1 MMSEVGITDLFNQL
15 CKSHYKVDP
24 RQPRIVR
31 PKLSKQKIASRLR
44 NTLYNTLFED
54 TLARRNGLASA
65 EEGRTEK
72 QGKLSEKERLLV
84 FAYELRLER
93 RFDDAARLEHLV
105 DKLYS
110 ETDPDADVKSVLH
123 LFLGLARSGS
133 QPDMP
138 PIGYRDLQLPM
149 KNLKQSEV
157 NGWICPC
164 GPVFYGD
171 SKFVDDSFHGYMQYD
186 RSLFEHGLPA
196 SMIAMYSTGQPQ
208 PGLSWKLFEALPGQD
223 LLGNGLF
230 QLKGMKNDQYE
241 RQTNST
247 LYGAL
252 VHSHTRSIDIK
263 LGLPE
268 LPDETDTQALGLKIY
283 PYTEV
288 SEDEGFT
295 EPSDTDSSLTTPS
308 PDMLIEED
316 IWEQA
321 LTYKPSQ
328 HRTWETI
335 GCVPGPTEKPYLT
348 EAGRQV
354 FDALYVMLQRQV
366 QVSGLDSCTVQTPAS
381 CMVQETD
388 LVRDT
393 LNVLIGVPSNTF
405 ILDQMSQSFRVR
417 DGVHMSGTTPGAM
430 RQTLSRFAEI
440 GTNYRRLATFAAPP
454 VMDSFYQGGL
464 IFQAFTGGLRKYL
477 QYYRYY
483 VLSGSSS
490 VSLLT
495 LEMRYRK
502 LGTQI
507 RYLAELCMCSSSS
520 PFKPAGKN
528 GVPHGFPTGVKL
540 LTYLYRESLDA
551 CNTDNY
557 PALLSLLQHSTG
569 PYITFVQAWVFDGI
583 CRDIYGE
590 YTIEVND
597 EFLSFRDKH
606 YWTQG
611 FTVATATVEESV
623 PLFLADLAND
633 IFVCGKSLNLL
644 RLCCPGHHLC
654 TRDVPVPRLALTFS
668 MEDLSNIEQRCA
680 EYVGKMEGVAR
691 HKTVSREEME
701 RRAVQARQ
709 DLVVLARQTASKE
722 IDRIQSERQKALEAA
737 DAKKRQQFQELKEQM
752 EQDLQRRASEKEKEA
767 EEDVA
772 FIEGLKRRESEEAEA
787 EAELERQARE
797 QVVEYYA
804 KLGEEAAKREQR
816 ALWKIRRHRL
826 DQERLN
832 FLLKEEERLKKG
844 ASSAGE
850 ASPGGERGRRTDS
863 PNVDGQTGSLV
874 SFAESP
880 EPGLETGK
888 LVSFLAEPSA
898 EPTTV
903 LRSVPDGRNL
913 LDLSIEE
920 FLPKSEPTA
929 EETQEDVSAAKL
941 DEVLL
946 EIGSELRREER
957 TPHLLDTSIPAQT
970 KSGTAVQQHGRPSQS
985 SVFSEEDVTS
995 PASGDGIKKS
1005 HPSDSV
1011 FTTDGEMGEGDE
1023 GKKASVQ
1030 VGKHGHHSDSVFT
1043 PGGEMT
1049 AGETHKAQIRVGKHG
1064 HHSESV
1070 LTTWGEVKED
1080 TQKRL
1085 VRRGEHGH
1093 HSDSAFNS
1101 RGEIREEEE
1110 KKILIRVGQHGHAS
1124 DSVLG
1129 DLISGEAEQD
1139 GTKQA
1144 ARSQYGHPSDL
1155 SEGPDSARPRRSK
1168 HGHASDVSQEPDAAK
1183 PRKSKHGHASD
1194 VSQEPTAARPRRSK
1208 HGHASESTAQDY
1220 LYPIGELE
1228 PDSKPKSQ
1236 PQLPTPPDNAKHGV
1250 QESSRGKIPYGH
1262 SSDSTVEG
1270 ILYEETIDSTW
1281 VVKRSR
1287 FKERNVHGHHS
1298 DSSVQRLLY
1307 PQEKQDSDAQ
1317 KALVVSK
1324 EGGTVSANIAK
1335 KVWADQQV
1343 EPLPDKFD
1351 MLDNPPSVDLL
1362 GNLGVIPYTM
1372 FGDYGC
1378 TDSDEVDSV
1387 DIVSLPVLI
1396 KRSITS
1402 PLTAQITLVNK
1413 AIVDYFIVELKA
1425 QRHFKALRTYLLME
1439 DGEFGHAI
1447 SDQLFDKL
1455 AQGLSPQ
1462 ELLSP
1467 LVLNSVLTRA
1477 IQTSI
1482 NRDSDYTANFSFAL
1496 KWLPEHFKL
1505 NAHDTLDCLE
1515 LRYKVDW
1522 PLNIVIT
1529 DTTIN
1534 KYNKIFSFMLQLKRI
1549 TWVLKDIWFHLKR
1562 SAVTERAGNSSQ
1574 FRQLQLFRHEMQHFV
1589 GVMQGYVSNQIIH
1602 VSWQEF
1608 CKELRENVHSLDEL
1622 HQRHAEYLNKA
1633 IFRSLLSRKAG
1644 PVMKVITDILN
1655 VILKFRIHLVS
1666 YSWQYDETRR
1676 QAVHQAYPNM
1686 ASCFHAFQKYSE
1698 FLYRVVK
1705 KLVARGY
1712 QPHLED
1718 FLLRLS
1724 FNNYYQDV

>member
-1 MMSEVGITDLFNQL
+1 MSEVGITDLFNQL

-54 TLARRNGLASA
+54 TLARRNGLAA
-65 EEGRTEK
+65 DGGRTEK
-72 QGKLSEKERLLV
+72 QGKLSEKDRLLV

-110 ETDPDADVKSVLH
+110 ETVFDADEK
-123 LFLGLARSGS
+123 SGS
-133 QPDMP
+133 AAGRHA
-138 PIGYRDLQLPM
+138 IGPATESQTGSAQAGVPEFGGGSGRVSARRVPGLF
-149 KNLKQSEV
+149 
-157 NGWICPC
+157 I
-164 GPVFYGD
+164 GD
-171 SKFVDDSFHGYMQYD
+171 S
-186 RSLFEHGLPA
+186 A
-196 SMIAMYSTGQPQ
+196 
-208 PGLSWKLFEALPGQD
+208 LFEALPGQD

-308 PDMLIEED
+308 PDILVEED

-321 LTYKPSQ
+321 LTYRPSQ

-354 FDALYVMLQRQV
+354 FDALY
-366 QVSGLDSCTVQTPAS
+366 
-381 CMVQETD
+381 ETD
-388 LVRDT
+388 LVRDA

-417 DGVHMSGTTPGAM
+417 EGVHMSGTTPGAM

-483 VLSGSSS
+483 VLSGSSG

-495 LEMRYRK
+495 LEMWYRK

-520 PFKPAGKN
+520 PFNPAGKN
-528 GVPHGFPTGVKL
+528 GVPVGFPTGVKL

-623 PLFLADLAND
+623 PLFLADLANN

-644 RLCCPGHHLC
+644 RLCCPGMYDPLADSPEVRSVMTSGVNQKWREVEICHCLDVLLTSSRFRLRDSQRVDHTSDEGGSVQPKTHGESFPSPHTWHHLC

-772 FIEGLKRRESEEAEA
+772 FIE
-787 EAELERQARE
+787 ELEMGTTAMLYTEWNREKVE

-850 ASPGGERGRRTDS
+850 ASPGGERGRRTSS
-863 PNVDGQTGSLV
+863 PNVEGQTGTLV

-888 LVSFLAEPSA
+888 LVSFLAEPST
-898 EPTTV
+898 EPPTV
-903 LRSVPDGRNL
+903 LRSIPDGRNL

-920 FLPKSEPTA
+920 FLPKSEPTV
-929 EETQEDVSAAKL
+929 EETREDASAAKL

-970 KSGTAVQQHGRPSQS
+970 KSGTGVHPHGHPSQS

-1011 FTTDGEMGEGDE
+1011 FTTDGGMGEGDE
-1023 GKKASVQ
+1023 GKKVSVR

-1110 KKILIRVGQHGHAS
+1110 KKTLIRVCQHGHAS

-1155 SEGPDSARPRRSK
+1155 SEGPDAARPRRSK

-1194 VSQEPTAARPRRSK
+1194 VSQEPTVARPRRSK

-1236 PQLPTPPDNAKHGV
+1236 LPVPPDSAKRGV
-1250 QESSRGKIPYGH
+1250 QESSRGKIPHGH

-1287 FKERNVHGHHS
+1287 FQERNVHGHHS

-1324 EGGTVSANIAK
+1324 QGGTVSANIAK

-1378 TDSDEVDSV
+1378 TGSDEVDSV

-1505 NAHDTLDCLE
+1505 NE
-1515 LRYKVDW
+1515 
-1522 PLNIVIT
+1522 
-1529 DTTIN
+1529 
-1534 KYNKIFSFMLQLKRI
+1534 
-1549 TWVLKDIWFHLKR
+1549 
-1562 SAVTERAGNSSQ
+1562 
-1574 FRQLQLFRHEMQHFV
+1574 
-1589 GVMQGYVSNQIIH
+1589 
-1602 VSWQEF
+1602 
-1608 CKELRENVHSLDEL
+1608 
-1622 HQRHAEYLNKA
+1622 
-1633 IFRSLLSRKAG
+1633 
-1644 PVMKVITDILN
+1644 
-1655 VILKFRIHLVS
+1655 
-1666 YSWQYDETRR
+1666 
-1676 QAVHQAYPNM
+1676 
-1686 ASCFHAFQKYSE
+1686 
-1698 FLYRVVK
+1698 
-1705 KLVARGY
+1705 
-1712 QPHLED
+1712 
-1718 FLLRLS
+1718 
-1724 FNNYYQDV
+1724 

>member
-1 MMSEVGITDLFNQL
+1 MMAEVGITDLFTQL
-15 CKSHYKVDP
+15 CKSHYKVDA

-31 PKLSKQKIASRLR
+31 PKLSKQQISSRLR
-44 NTLYNTLFED
+44 NTLFNTLFED
-54 TLARRNGLASA
+54 TLARRNGLA
-65 EEGRTEK
+65 EKGGVEK
-72 QGKLSEKERLLV
+72 QEKLSEKDKMLV
-84 FAYELRLER
+84 FVYELRLER

-105 DKLYS
+105 DMLYS
-110 ETDPDADVKSVLH
+110 EADPDADIKAVLR

-133 QPDMP
+133 QPDIP
-138 PIGYRDLQLPM
+138 PIGYHDPQLPM
-149 KNLKQSEV
+149 KNLKRHEM
-157 NGWICPC
+157 NGWLCPC

-171 SKFVDDSFHGYMQYD
+171 SKYLEDSFHGYMQYD

-196 SMIAMYSTGQPQ
+196 SMITMYSTGQPQ
-208 PGLSWKLFEALPGQD
+208 PGLSWKLFEATPGQD

-283 PYTEV
+283 PYTEL

-295 EPSDTDSSLTTPS
+295 EPSDTESSLTTPS
-308 PDMLIEED
+308 PDLLVEED

-348 EAGRQV
+348 EAGREV
-354 FDALYVMLQRQV
+354 FDAMYTMVQRQV
-366 QVSGLDSCTVQTPAS
+366 QESGLDSSTVQKPVS
-381 CMVQETD
+381 YMVQERD
-388 LVRDT
+388 LVRDAR
-393 LNVLIGVPSNTF
+393 NVLIGVPSHTF
-405 ILDQMSQSFRVR
+405 ILDQVTQSFSVR
-417 DGVHMSGTTPGAM
+417 EGIHISGTTPGAM
-430 RQTLSRFAEI
+430 RQTLRRFAEI

-454 VMDSFYQGGL
+454 IMDSFYQGGL

-483 VLSGSSS
+483 VLSGSTS
-490 VSLLT
+490 VSLLN
-495 LEMRYRK
+495 LEMLYRK

-507 RYLAELCMCSSSS
+507 KYLAELCMCSSSS
-520 PFKPAGKN
+520 QFNPAGRK
-528 GVPHGFPTGVKL
+528 GVPEGFPTGVKL
-540 LTYLYRESLDA
+540 LTYLYKESLDA

-569 PYITFVQAWVFDGI
+569 PYITFVQDWVFDGI

-597 EFLSFRDKH
+597 EFLCFRDKH

-623 PLFLADLAND
+623 PLFLADLANN

-680 EYVGKMEGVAR
+680 EYVGKMEGIAR

-701 RRAVQARQ
+701 KRAVQARQ

-722 IDRIQSERQKALEAA
+722 IDRIQSERQKALEEA

-804 KLGEEAAKREQR
+804 KLGEEASKREQR

-826 DQERLN
+826 DQARLN
-832 FLLKEEERLKKG
+832 FLLKEEKNLKKG
-844 ASSAGE
+844 AGPNSGE
-850 ASPGGERGRRTDS
+850 EQGGRSGS
-863 PNVDGQTGSLV
+863 PNVADQTGMLV

-880 EPGLETGK
+880 EQSVETGK
-888 LVSFLAEPSA
+888 LVSFIAEPSA
-898 EPTTV
+898 KPPMV
-903 LRSVPDGRNL
+903 LHSILEGRNL

-920 FLPKSEPTA
+920 FLPKSQSTV
-929 EETQEDVSAAKL
+929 EEAQEDASGAKL

-946 EIGSELRREER
+946 EIGSDLPHEER
-957 TPHLLDTSIPAQT
+957 KSSDTSVPAQT
-970 KSGTAVQQHGRPSQS
+970 IADLQHGYSSLS
-985 SVFSEEDVTS
+985 SVFSEEEITS
-995 PASGDGIKKS
+995 PAGGDGIKKS

-1011 FTTDGEMGEGDE
+1011 FTSDGGMGDGAEE
-1023 GKKASVQ
+1023 KAGIQ
-1030 VGKHGHHSDSVFT
+1030 VGKRGHHSDSVFT
-1043 PGGEMT
+1043 AGGEMKE
-1049 AGETHKAQIRVGKHG
+1049 GESHKALIRVGKHG

-1080 TQKRL
+1080 TQKRV

-1093 HSDSAFNS
+1093 HSDSAFS
-1101 RGEIREEEE
+1101 PRGEIREEDV
-1110 KKILIRVGQHGHAS
+1110 KKPLIRVGQHGHAS

-1129 DLISGEAEQD
+1129 DLISGEQD
-1139 GTKQA
+1139 QDSTRQV
-1144 ARSQYGHPSDL
+1144 ARSQHGHPSDL
-1155 SEGPDSARPRRSK
+1155 SEVPDNARPQRSKHGHASDMSLEPDSAKPRRSK
-1168 HGHASDVSQEPDAAK
+1168 HGHASDLSLQPDAAK
-1183 PRKSKHGHASD
+1183 PRSSQHGHAS
-1194 VSQEPTAARPRRSK
+1194 Q
-1208 HGHASESTAQDY
+1208 STAQDI
-1220 LYPIGELE
+1220 LYPATQLE
-1228 PDSKPKSQ
+1228 PDGIAKPQSQ
-1236 PQLPTPPDNAKHGV
+1236 IPVLPTNAQHGV
-1250 QESSRGKIPYGH
+1250 PKSSRGKIPHGH

-1270 ILYEETIDSTW
+1270 ILYKEAIDSTW

-1307 PQEKQDSDAQ
+1307 PQEKKDSDAQ

-1324 EGGTVSANIAK
+1324 ARGTVSANIAK

-1343 EPLPDKFD
+1343 EPLPDNFD

-1362 GNLGVIPYTM
+1362 GNLGVIPYAM
-1372 FGDYGC
+1372 FGDYGS
-1378 TDSDEVDSV
+1378 TTSDEVDSV

-1549 TWVLKDIWFHLKR
+1549 SWVLKDIWFHLKR
-1562 SAVTERAGNSSQ
+1562 CAITNRAGNSSQ
-1574 FRQLQLFRHEMQHFV
+1574 YRQLQLFRHEMQHFV

-1644 PVMKVITDILN
+1644 PVMKVITDIFT
-1655 VILKFRIHLVS
+1655 VILKFRIQLVS
-1666 YSWQYDETRR
+1666 HSWQFDETRNE
-1676 QAVHQAYPNM
+1676 AIHLAYPNM
-1686 ASCFHAFQKYSE
+1686 ASSFHAFQKYSE

>member
-15 CKSHYKVDP
+15 CKSHYKVDA

-31 PKLSKQKIASRLR
+31 PKLSKQKISARLR

-54 TLARRNGLASA
+54 TLARRNELADKERIGK
-65 EEGRTEK
+65 EET
-72 QGKLSEKERLLV
+72 LSEKEGMLV

-110 ETDPDADVKSVLH
+110 EADADADVKSVLR
-123 LFLGLARSGS
+123 LFLGLARSGN

-138 PIGYRDLQLPM
+138 SIGYRDLQLPM
-149 KNLKQSEV
+149 KNLKQNE
-157 NGWICPC
+157 
-164 GPVFYGD
+164 
-171 SKFVDDSFHGYMQYD
+171 
-186 RSLFEHGLPA
+186 
-196 SMIAMYSTGQPQ
+196 
-208 PGLSWKLFEALPGQD
+208 
-223 LLGNGLF
+223 
-230 QLKGMKNDQYE
+230 GMKNDQYE
-241 RQTNST
+241 RQTNTT

-268 LPDETDTQALGLKIY
+268 LPDETDTQALGLKIH
-283 PYTEV
+283 PYTEL

-295 EPSDTDSSLTTPS
+295 EPSDTESSLTTPS
-308 PDMLIEED
+308 PDLLIEED

-348 EAGRQV
+348 EAGCQV
-354 FDALYVMLQRQV
+354 FDALYTMVQRQV
-366 QVSGLDSCTVQTPAS
+366 QVAGLDSTTVQKPVS
-381 CMVQETD
+381 HMVHERD
-388 LVRDT
+388 LVRDAR
-393 LNVLIGVPSNTF
+393 NVLIGVPSHTF
-405 ILDQMSQSFRVR
+405 VLDQMTQSFSVKE
-417 DGVHMSGTTPGAM
+417 GIHMSGTTPGAM

-440 GTNYRRLATFAAPP
+440 GTNYRRLSIFASPP
-454 VMDSFYQGGL
+454 IMNSFYQGGL

-495 LEMRYRK
+495 LEMWYRK
-502 LGTQI
+502 LGVQI

-520 PFKPAGKN
+520 RFNPAGRN
-528 GVPHGFPTGVKL
+528 GLPDGFPTGVKL
-540 LTYLYRESLDA
+540 LTYLYKESLDS

-557 PALLSLLQHSTG
+557 SALLSLLQHSTG
-569 PYITFVQAWVFDGI
+569 PYITFVQDWVFDGI

-597 EFLSFRDKH
+597 EFLCFRDKH

-623 PLFLADLAND
+623 PLFLADLANN

-668 MEDLSNIEQRCA
+668 MEDLSNIEERCA
-680 EYVGKMEGVAR
+680 EYVGKMDGIAR
-691 HKTVSREEME
+691 RKTVSSEEME

-797 QVVEYYA
+797 EVVEYYA

-826 DQERLN
+826 DQARLN
-832 FLLKEEERLKKG
+832 FLLNEEKSLKKG
-844 ASSAGE
+844 AGPSS
-850 ASPGGERGRRTDS
+850 GGEEGRGTGS
-863 PNVDGQTGSLV
+863 PNVADQTGMLV

-880 EPGLETGK
+880 QLSAETGK
-888 LVSFLAEPSA
+888 LISFIAEPS
-898 EPTTV
+898 EPPTV
-903 LRSVPDGRNL
+903 LHSIPEGRNL

-920 FLPKSEPTA
+920 FLPKSEPT
-929 EETQEDVSAAKL
+929 EEKTQEDASAAKL

-946 EIGSELRREER
+946 EIGSDLPHEER
-957 TPHLLDTSIPAQT
+957 KPHPSDTSVPVQT
-970 KSGTAVQQHGRPSQS
+970 KPGIAVHQHGHPSQS
-985 SVFSEEDVTS
+985 SVFSEEEITS
-995 PASGDGIKKS
+995 PAGGDGIKRS

-1011 FTTDGEMGEGDE
+1011 FTADGGMGEGDE
-1023 GKKASVQ
+1023 GKASVQ

-1043 PGGEMT
+1043 AGGEMKE
-1049 AGETHKAQIRVGKHG
+1049 GESHKALIRVGKHG

-1070 LTTWGEVKED
+1070 LTMWGEVKED
-1080 TQKRL
+1080 TQKRI

-1093 HSDSAFNS
+1093 HSDSAFS
-1101 RGEIREEEE
+1101 TGGEIREADV
-1110 KKILIRVGQHGHAS
+1110 KKPLIRVGQHGHAS
-1124 DSVLG
+1124 DSVVG
-1129 DLISGEAEQD
+1129 DLISGEQD
-1139 GTKQA
+1139 EDSTRQVT
-1144 ARSQYGHPSDL
+1144 RSQHGHPSDL
-1155 SEGPDSARPRRSK
+1155 SAGPDTARPQRNK
-1168 HGHASDVSQEPDAAK
+1168 HGHASDMSQVSDA
-1183 PRKSKHGHASD
+1183 G
-1194 VSQEPTAARPRRSK
+1194 RPRRSQ
-1208 HGHASESTAQDY
+1208 HGHASESAAKDI
-1220 LYPIGELE
+1220 LYPTEDRE
-1228 PDSKPKSQ
+1228 PDSR
-1236 PQLPTPPDNAKHGV
+1236 TKHGV
-1250 QESSRGKIPYGH
+1250 RGKIPHGH

-1270 ILYEETIDSTW
+1270 ILYAEAIDSTW

-1307 PQEKQDSDAQ
+1307 PQEKADSDAQ

-1324 EGGTVSANIAK
+1324 EGGAVSANIAK

-1378 TDSDEVDSV
+1378 GGSDEVDSV

-1413 AIVDYFIVELKA
+1413 AIVDYFIVELKV

-1467 LVLNSVLTRA
+1467 LVLNSVLTQA

-1562 SAVTERAGNSSQ
+1562 SAITNRAGNSSQ
-1574 FRQLQLFRHEMQHFV
+1574 YRQLQLFRHEMQHFV

-1644 PVMKVITDILN
+1644 PVMKVITDIFN
-1655 VILKFRIHLVS
+1655 VILKFRIQLVS
-1666 YSWQYDETRR
+1666 HSWHFDETRKE
-1676 QAVHQAYPNM
+1676 AVHQAYPNM
-1686 ASCFHAFQKYSE
+1686 ISSFHAFQKYSE